1 MIHKTEKGWYQICSA
16 DEGTARFDAEY
27 WASRSPEERMTAAWQ
42 LVALAHLANGGTED
56 ELRLDRSQYHIQ
68 SIED

>member
-16 DEGTARFDAEY
+16 DEGTVEFDLEY
-27 WASRSPEERMTAAWQ
+27 QASRSPEERMTAAWE
-42 LVALAHLANGGTED
+42 LVVLAHSAKGGTED
-56 ELRLDRSQYHIQ
+56 ELRLDRSQYRTQ